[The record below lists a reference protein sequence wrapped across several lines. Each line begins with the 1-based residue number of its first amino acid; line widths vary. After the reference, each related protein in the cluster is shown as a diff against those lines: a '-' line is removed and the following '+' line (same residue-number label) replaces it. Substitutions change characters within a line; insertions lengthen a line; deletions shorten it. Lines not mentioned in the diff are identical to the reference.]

1 MKQES
6 IVQSNNELLN
16 DKRVLMVNPK
26 DEVSVKTIKTDSRGY
41 TRLIDQYCSN
51 HFGKSFTFKDFNNW
65 LVNRGIKV
73 VQNNGTTALMQAI
86 FVSYISLDLSQYLG
100 QILVETAMPFPLLT
114 DLQTPVELDNQSN
127 YGFDFDYRILQCS

>member
-51 HFGKSFTFKDFNNW
+51 HFGKSFTFKDFNDW
-65 LVNRGIKV
+65 LINRGIKI
-73 VQNNGTTALMQAI
+73 VQNTGTTALTQAI
-86 FVSYISLDLSQYLG
+86 FISYISYHY
-100 QILVETAMPFPLLT
+100 ILTKTYRQDKEVGLEIIMNIE
-114 DLQTPVELDNQSN
+114 DKIRSN
-127 YGFDFDYRILQCS
+127 NHH

>member
-73 VQNNGTTALMQAI
+73 VQNNGTTALTQAI
-86 FVSYISLDLSQYLG
+86 FVSYISYHY
-100 QILVETAMPFPLLT
+100 ILTKNYRQDKEIGLEIIMNIE
-114 DLQTPVELDNQSN
+114 DKIRSNNQH
-127 YGFDFDYRILQCS
+127 

>member
-73 VQNNGTTALMQAI
+73 VQNNGTTALTQAI
-86 FVSYISLDLSQYLG
+86 FISYISYHY
-100 QILVETAMPFPLLT
+100 ILTKTYRQDKEVGLEVIMNIE
-114 DLQTPVELDNQSN
+114 DKIRSN
-127 YGFDFDYRILQCS
+127 NHH

>member
-73 VQNNGTTALMQAI
+73 VQNNGTTALTQAI
-86 FVSYISLDLSQYLG
+86 FISYISYHY
-100 QILVETAMPFPLLT
+100 ILTKTYRQDKEVGLEVIMNI
-114 DLQTPVELDNQSN
+114 EYKIRSN
-127 YGFDFDYRILQCS
+127 NHH

>member
-73 VQNNGTTALMQAI
+73 VQNNGTTALTQAI
-86 FVSYISLDLSQYLG
+86 FVSYISYHY
-100 QILVETAMPFPLLT
+100 ILTKNYRQDKEVGLEIIMNIE
-114 DLQTPVELDNQSN
+114 DKIRSN
-127 YGFDFDYRILQCS
+127 NKH